1 MIFRQQS
8 TLGELGLPHDFML
21 LFQLLLEQLH
31 KGWAGI
37 GVRNNFAESYA
48 LTTLPD
54 LMHPVQTRIRLL
66 VVFTFALTV

>member
-8 TLGELGLPHDFML
+8 TLGEFRLPPDFMFL
-21 LFQLLLEQLH
+21 LQLLLEQLH

-37 GVRNNFAESYA
+37 GVRNNFAEIYA

-54 LMHPVQTRIRLL
+54 LMQPVQTRIRLL